1 MVDGVFL
8 VSLFL
13 TFFLPFFLPSF
24 LPSYLQ
30 TSAHTHAHKPTQDC
44 YVDEDSTMLTTVA
57 RSLQKLEAAFG
68 TIPHVKAKGPHAAMA
83 LQRFLGLKRRR
94 LVRRAQGLP
103 DDDNDDDDEEGE
115 NGDGGSSGAGG
126 HQQGAPDIDT
136 LVILDRAVDLVT
148 PLLTP
153 LTYEGVVD
161 EFIGVHN
168 GAIKVD
174 PSLVGDE

>member
-1 MVDGVFL
+1 
-8 VSLFL
+8 
-13 TFFLPFFLPSF
+13 
-24 LPSYLQ
+24 
-30 TSAHTHAHKPTQDC
+30 
-44 YVDEDSTMLTTVA
+44 MLTTVA

-68 TIPHVKAKGPHAAMA
+68 VIPHVKAKGPHAAMA

-103 DDDNDDDDEEGE
+103 DGEGE
-115 NGDGGSSGAGG
+115 GEEDGEFRA
-126 HQQGAPDIDT
+126 QVPEIDT

-174 PSLVGDE
+174 SSLVGDE

>member
-1 MVDGVFL
+1 M
-8 VSLFL
+8 
-13 TFFLPFFLPSF
+13 
-24 LPSYLQ
+24 
-30 TSAHTHAHKPTQDC
+30 
-44 YVDEDSTMLTTVA
+44 DEDSTMLTTVA

-68 TIPHVKAKGPHAAMA
+68 TIPHVKAKGPHAAMV

-103 DDDNDDDDEEGE
+103 DDDDDEEENGE

-126 HQQGAPDIDT
+126 HRQGAPEIDT